1 MIPTGKLKIL
11 RADYFDAYRQ
21 QLPIDLKTAF
31 PVVPEVTFTADTFG
45 FYTSV
50 SSVYSSKIEGE
61 PIELDSYLKHK
72 FQKVKY
78 VSDYTKK
85 TDDLFNAYQFAQKH
99 PLDFKNLLEAHSL
112 LTKNI
117 LSTSARG
124 RIRTQPEFIL
134 DNEGRIEYVAA
145 PPDIVKQETKKLFAD
160 IRLLLKTNL
169 KIEEVFY
176 FASMIHLV
184 FLKIHPM
191 QDGNGRTS
199 RLLEKWFLAEKLGE
213 NAWFIQSERFYY
225 RHLADYYRNVHLG
238 LEYET
243 VNYDRCLPLLLMLP
257 ASLIPAK

>member
-1 MIPTGKLKIL
+1 MTLTGKLKIL
-11 RADYFDAYRQ
+11 RPTYFEAYRQ
-21 QLPIDLKTAF
+21 QLPVDLNKVF
-31 PVVPEVTFTADTFG
+31 PVVPEVNFTADVFG

-78 VSDYTKK
+78 VPDYTKK
-85 TDDLFNAYQFAQKH
+85 TDDLFDAYQFAQKH

-117 LSTSARG
+117 LSPSARG
-124 RIRTQPEFIL
+124 RIRTHPEFIL

-145 PPDIVKQETKKLFAD
+145 PPDLVKRETKNLFDD
-160 IRLLLKTNL
+160 IRLLLNASL
-169 KIEEVFY
+169 DIEEVFY
-176 FASMIHLV
+176 FASMMHLV

-213 NAWFIQSERFYY
+213 NAWFIQSERFYH
-225 RHLADYYRNVHLG
+225 RHLTEYYRNVHLG
-238 LEYET
+238 VEYET

-257 ASLIPAK
+257 GALKSA